1 MFSLPFPRTWFCRR
15 LGALALLSTGLLAG
29 LPAAHAATPPPAL
42 AALEYG
48 GNQDALI
55 ALDRAITQAGTDRA
69 AIGQLLSAM
78 DAALRQSGV
87 TAAAR
92 QAISERA
99 GALLA
104 ALPAAERGARLGAYT
119 AMLKDPQQ
127 VNLGRLALDA
137 VPGAAVDEALID
149 ALKSSTGAHRVALL
163 SSVGLRRIAG
173 AVPLLAPLLADTQLA
188 TSSGAA
194 HALGQIGTP
203 DALAALLRA
212 PDATRAVVVEARL
225 ACAWSLPGAAGV
237 NALQAVMKDAKI
249 AASQRAAAWRGLLE
263 REPSMAA
270 NRISEVLLGGEP
282 AFRSVALET
291 MVDFAPSNFVRD
303 LTATFARWD
312 APTQAAVLQALA
324 LRADGAAVPVAL
336 GAVAHPD
343 VGVRVAAL
351 NTLGRLP
358 GNREVVLRLVKA
370 ATELTGDEATAAR
383 RSLSLIKGPD
393 VSETVLK
400 GAAQGEP
407 SVRAV
412 YLEAI
417 GQRGMTEAVPA
428 LLALRRDSDATVRA
442 SALGALAD
450 LAPASTQPAVLV
462 WAMEAT
468 DSREATRALRALLN
482 VSLRN
487 PDVAKRDAPLLQA
500 IADGSNDV
508 KLRLLPVLSRLP
520 SAATAAAA
528 GRLAQQ
534 PEEKL
539 ALAATQ
545 ELLRWPD
552 DSILPLVVATAAQTP
567 HDAVRKVAVQGATR
581 LLDRGRTLPMAE
593 QSATVAVLLSASR
606 EPEVRRSLVAFL
618 GRGAS
623 PFAQNLVA
631 TLVDDPV
638 VGEVARMAA
647 EAIKANQDWPPVVK
661 ASTGPLPQV
670 VDGNT
675 KTIWRTPA
683 VGKPWLQIDFK
694 QSRRLQRITL
704 DQTGRAG
711 DFPEGYE
718 VYVTDDLKQPGTP
731 RVTGNGRRDRTVIT
745 LPADTKGRYV
755 LIKLTE
761 SQPDGNWS
769 VAELWVDG

>member
-1 MFSLPFPRTWFCRR
+1 MFSHFSPRIRFSHG
-15 LGALALLSTGLLAG
+15 LVSLALLSTGLLTG
-29 LPAAHAATPPPAL
+29 LPVARAVALPPAL
-42 AALEYG
+42 PALEYG
-48 GNQDALI
+48 GSQDALI

-69 AIGQLLSAM
+69 AIAQLLSAM
-78 DAALRQSGV
+78 ETGLRQNGI
-87 TAAAR
+87 TGAAR
-92 QAISERA
+92 QAICERA

-104 ALPAAERGARLGAYT
+104 ALPEAERGARLGVYA
-119 AMLKDPQQ
+119 AMFKDPQQ

-137 VPGAAVDEALID
+137 VPGAVVDRAFVE
-149 ALKSSTGAHRVALL
+149 ALKSSTGAHRVALMP
-163 SSVGLRRIAG
+163 SVGLRRIAA
-173 AVPLLAPLLADTQLA
+173 AVPVLAPLLADAQLA

-212 PDATRAVVVEARL
+212 PDPTLPAVVEARL
-225 ACAWSLPGAAGV
+225 AGAWSLPGAAGV
-237 NALQAVMKDAKI
+237 AALQAVMKDAKI
-249 AASQRAAAWRGLLE
+249 AGSQRAAAWRGLLE
-263 REPSMAA
+263 REPAA
-270 NRISEVLLGGEP
+270 AATRIGEVLTGGE
-282 AFRSVALET
+282 AALRSVALEAIA
-291 MVDFAPSNFVRD
+291 DFTPSNFVRD
-303 LTATFARWD
+303 LTASFARWD

-324 LRADGAAVPVAL
+324 LRADPVAVPVAM
-336 GAVAHPD
+336 GAAAQTEAS
-343 VGVRVAAL
+343 VRVAAL
-351 NTLGRLP
+351 NALGHLP

-370 ATELTGDEATAAR
+370 ATELTGEESKAAR

-393 VSETVLK
+393 VAETVLK

-428 LLALRRDSDATVRA
+428 LLALRQDADASVRA
-442 SALGALAD
+442 AALGALAD
-450 LAPASTQPAVLV
+450 MAPASTQPAVLA
-462 WAMEAT
+462 WAIEAP

-487 PDVAKRDAPLLQA
+487 PDVAKRDAALIQA
-500 IADGSNDV
+500 IAGGSNDV

-520 SAATAAAA
+520 SATTAAAA
-528 GRLAQQ
+528 SQLSQQ

-552 DSILPLVVATAAQTP
+552 DSVLPLVVATAAQTP
-567 HDAVRKVAVQGATR
+567 HESVRGVAVQGAMR

-593 QSATVAVLLSASR
+593 QSAAVAVLLNASR
-606 EPEVRRSLVAFL
+606 EPEVRQNLVAFL
-618 GRGAS
+618 GRGSS
-623 PFAQNLVA
+623 PFALNLVT

-638 VGEVARMAA
+638 VGAAARAA
-647 EAIKANQDWPPVVK
+647 VEAIKANQDWPPVVR
-661 ASTGPLPQV
+661 ASTGLLPQV

-683 VGKPWLQIDFK
+683 YGKTWLQVEFK

-704 DQTGRAG
+704 DQTGRTG

-718 VYVTDDLKQPGTP
+718 VYVTDDLKQPGLP
-731 RVTGNGRRDRTVIT
+731 RVTGQGQRDRTVIT
-745 LPADTKGRYV
+745 LPPDTRGRYI

-761 SQPDGNWS
+761 SQPDSNWS